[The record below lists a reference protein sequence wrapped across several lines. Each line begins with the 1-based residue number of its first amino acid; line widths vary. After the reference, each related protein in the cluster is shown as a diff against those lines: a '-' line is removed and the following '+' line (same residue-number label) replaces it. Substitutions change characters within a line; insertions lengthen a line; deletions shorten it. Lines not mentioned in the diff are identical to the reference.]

1 MRPLRRGDKR
11 KGFAMIK
18 IAPSTPSA
26 DFANLQRDIEKIADA
41 DYVHVDVMDGIFVPN
56 ITIGIPVVKSIRPTT
71 ALPLDVHLMIDQPE
85 RYIEA
90 FAKAGASLICVHAEA
105 TTHLQRTLTAI
116 RDLGVKAGVA
126 LNPATSEHALD
137 YVYGDVDLVLCMT
150 VNPGFGGQ
158 KLIPAVIEKVKKVD
172 EAKKKLG
179 LDFEIE
185 VDGGVNRSTG
195 KKLMEAG
202 ADVLVAGTAVFG
214 ATDPVEEISILKKL

>member
-1 MRPLRRGDKR
+1 M
-11 KGFAMIK
+11 AK
-18 IAPSTPSA
+18 ISPSLLSA
-26 DFANLQRDIEKIADA
+26 DFSRMAEGASFLIQHGADWI
-41 DYVHVDVMDGIFVPN
+41 HCDVMDGSFVPN
-56 ITIGIPVVKSIRPTT
+56 ISFGPKMIADIRKAVGPE
-71 ALPLDVHLMIDQPE
+71 AFLDVHLMIDQPE

-185 VDGGVNRSTG
+185 VDGGVNTENAMLLRD
-195 KKLMEAG
+195 AG
-202 ADVLVAGTAVFG
+202 ATVLVAGNAVFKAPDVG
-214 ATDPVEEISILKKL
+214 EAIRLIRG

>member
-1 MRPLRRGDKR
+1 M
-11 KGFAMIK
+11 AK
-18 IAPSTPSA
+18 ISPSLLSA
-26 DFANLQRDIEKIADA
+26 DFSRMAEGASLLIQHGADWI
-41 DYVHVDVMDGIFVPN
+41 HCDVMDGSFVPN
-56 ITIGIPVVKSIRPTT
+56 ISFGPKMIADIRKAVGPE
-71 ALPLDVHLMIDQPE
+71 AFLDVHLMIDQPE

-185 VDGGVNRSTG
+185 VDGGVNTENA
-195 KKLMEAG
+195 KLLRDAG
-202 ADVLVAGTAVFG
+202 ATVLVAGNAVFKAPDVG
-214 ATDPVEEISILKKL
+214 EAIRLIRG